1 MTCISPASF
10 LRFSDIVF
18 RLNNRDKSV
27 PTIGSNLFSMC
38 MVRNPAT
45 PSLALGM
52 LNSSFTTA
60 MEMEPSIR
68 AVLLDAGQ
76 EIGGIAAGD
85 FDGDGRPKQRYFS
98 IKAMNS

>member
-1 MTCISPASF
+1 
-10 LRFSDIVF
+10 
-18 RLNNRDKSV
+18 
-27 PTIGSNLFSMC
+27 
-38 MVRNPAT
+38 
-45 PSLALGM
+45 
-52 LNSSFTTA
+52 